1 MPLRILTSVLAP
13 LLCPSTLASGPTVDG
28 RVCVGG
34 CVCVH
39 VCLCVCVCVLTVDV
53 K

>member
-34 CVCVH
+34 CVCACVF
-39 VCLCVCVCVLTVDV
+39 VCVCVLTVDV